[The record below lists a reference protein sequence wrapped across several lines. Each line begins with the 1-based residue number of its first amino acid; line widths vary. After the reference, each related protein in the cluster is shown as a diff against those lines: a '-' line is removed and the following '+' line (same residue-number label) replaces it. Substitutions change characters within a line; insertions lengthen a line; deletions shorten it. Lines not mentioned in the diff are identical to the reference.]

1 MAKIDTKQAIREM
14 TLILMYLTRFQE
26 EGRAWPGYPKQ
37 DLAWKGYDFNVI
49 NDLEAEK
56 LIGQTSYRSKLVVL
70 TEQGLERSRALLE
83 RYNVLDWDQAPD
95 SGVTRES

>member
-56 LIGQTSYRSKLVVL
+56 LIGRPPSVQACGSDR
-70 TEQGLERSRALLE
+70 QGLERSRALLE

-95 SGVTRES
+95 RGVTRES